1 MRLGMTPPPPLSLGK
16 RRSSLCSLKTRL
28 PVSIRVHRFIHEPE
42 TSQRRLPKDHQAF
55 YFSLD
60 SARLKFNPLDCT
72 SKIGNEVEVSNDSKF
87 QNRIQRASHTRGR
100 WWVSLM
106 LENSR
111 KQTCILAEQRKNTWE
126 VVHRGEKEKKEKE
139 EPLIIYANKGCVAR
153 NETRELDMR
162 LRDYLAM
169 IHAWH
174 MRKRERE
181 REKEREI

>member
-1 MRLGMTPPPPLSLGK
+1 MRLGMTPPPLSLGK

-42 TSQRRLPKDHQAF
+42 TSQRRLPKDYQAF

-60 SARLKFNPLDCT
+60 SARLKSNPLDCS

-111 KQTCILAEQRKNTWE
+111 KQTCVFLQSSVRILGKSFTE
-126 VVHRGEKEKKEKE
+126 VK
-139 EPLIIYANKGCVAR
+139 
-153 NETRELDMR
+153 
-162 LRDYLAM
+162 
-169 IHAWH
+169 
-174 MRKRERE
+174 RKRKRKKSRWLSMQIKVASPVTKRE
-181 REKEREI
+181 N